1 MANKVNGI
9 YTLSSVENKS
19 AVRIKHLENIQLEEH
34 HHVFDTCVD
43 DFPITKN
50 VVGRTYVCNILDK
63 YLMSSKTQPV
73 LYTSVVYKRPLGLV
87 LLYNIYLYFT
97 IESNVTSSEE
107 FLNNE
112 LNGKFSLYVVI
123 EDQMKELEKHI
134 DKYPGNDKMLKMLR
148 DFTTSDEMIELVN
161 ALVESENEKTRQK
174 YAGDFTNLNIPKVTI
189 SLNKDME
196 N

>member
-1 MANKVNGI
+1 MTNKVHGI

-43 DFPITKN
+43 DFQITKN
-50 VVGRTYVCNILDK
+50 VVGRTYACNILDK

-73 LYTSVVYKRPLGLV
+73 LYTSVIYKRPLGLV

-97 IESNVTSSEE
+97 IESDVTSSKD

-112 LNGKFSLYVVI
+112 LKGKFNLYVVI
-123 EDQMKELEKHI
+123 EDQRKELDKQI
-134 DKYPGNDKMLKMLR
+134 DTYPGNDKMLKILR

-161 ALVESENEKTRQK
+161 ILVESENEKIRQK
-174 YAGDFTNLNIPKVTI
+174 YADNFNNLTIPKATI